1 MTRGR
6 LFCRRS
12 ARTALDRRTLQWFAA
27 APRRA
32 ATEGH
37 QPQGPAPSS
46 SMQHRISRFD
56 LLYRSSS
63 LRFVFTPWMPRLV
76 SGRSPSDP
84 CSGRDRSA
92 QSRPRHA
99 PEQGSR
105 LNRPSPFSARSRA
118 DAGER
123 ARRAGDT
130 PRARSSGGGVML
142 VCGLCVRGR
151 LQSGRSARGTR
162 LAGAAR
168 RRDSEFSG
176 PSSSL
181 IDSVNSPPSPSPFP
195 IDPNAQLRSELSA
208 TPAYRPVQSRQTGK
222 VVFSTKLSR
231 DHNSGLPL
239 IVDCQS
245 HTIESNKPKPNAG
258 APPDVD

>member
-1 MTRGR
+1 MARSDGATAGCRPAGAAGSRGMDAPPGIR
-6 LFCRRS
+6 TITVRS
-12 ARTALDRRTLQWFAA
+12 LQWPGSLGGVQAEA
-27 APRRA
+27 RA
-32 ATEGH
+32 RAG
-37 QPQGPAPSS
+37 
-46 SMQHRISRFD
+46 
-56 LLYRSSS
+56 
-63 LRFVFTPWMPRLV
+63 V
-76 SGRSPSDP
+76 S
-84 CSGRDRSA
+84 
-92 QSRPRHA
+92 
-99 PEQGSR
+99 PEQAIA
-105 LNRPSPFSARSRA
+105 LQRPPRA

-195 IDPNAQLRSELSA
+195 IEPNAQLRSELSA

-239 IVDCQS
+239 IVDRRS